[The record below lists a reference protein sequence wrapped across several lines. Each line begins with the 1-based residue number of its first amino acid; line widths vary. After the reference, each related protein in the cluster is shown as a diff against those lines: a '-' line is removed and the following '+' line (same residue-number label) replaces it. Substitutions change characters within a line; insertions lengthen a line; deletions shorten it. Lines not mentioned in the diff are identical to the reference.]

1 MHGRSP
7 AAFPVARA
15 PAPQRPRCAGK
26 PHALRE
32 MQPHRKEEPE
42 AERKT
47 KVDGPAGST
56 YEPKGKE
63 SK

>member
-1 MHGRSP
+1 
-7 AAFPVARA
+7 
-15 PAPQRPRCAGK
+15 
-26 PHALRE
+26 